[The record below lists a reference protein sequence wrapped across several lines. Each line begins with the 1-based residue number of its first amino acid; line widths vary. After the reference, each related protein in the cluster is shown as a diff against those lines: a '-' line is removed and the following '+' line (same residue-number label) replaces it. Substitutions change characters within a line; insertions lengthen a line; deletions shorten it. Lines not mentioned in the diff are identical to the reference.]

1 MEVRQLFR
9 AKSPLVDRR
18 EVRDSNTL
26 ILGLVESFSI
36 FPLPLL
42 LELNL
47 EISWHAQA
55 DSSPVRTGAILYRD
69 IPVLDKRQ
77 EVS

>member
-26 ILGLVESFSI
+26 ILGLGWRSTAI
-36 FPLPLL
+36 A
-42 LELNL
+42 
-47 EISWHAQA
+47 EISQ
-55 DSSPVRTGAILYRD
+55 
-69 IPVLDKRQ
+69 IPLFAKSDGISHLPWAKSRLVEISYPGPSLDETRN
-77 EVS
+77 

>member
-26 ILGLVESFSI
+26 ILGLDETAFSFLD
-36 FPLPLL
+36 P
-42 LELNL
+42 N
-47 EISWHAQA
+47 Q
-55 DSSPVRTGAILYRD
+55 SPGALRTGEPKQTRG
-69 IPVLDKRQ
+69 
-77 EVS
+77 